1 MVSIQ
6 PEFPVCCRTSQPLA
20 ISTDSDTVIAASAS
34 RCKAVIQN
42 P

>member
-1 MVSIQ
+1 MMSIQ

-20 ISTDSDTVIAASAS
+20 ISTDSDTAIAASAS
-34 RCKAVIQN
+34 RYKTVMQK